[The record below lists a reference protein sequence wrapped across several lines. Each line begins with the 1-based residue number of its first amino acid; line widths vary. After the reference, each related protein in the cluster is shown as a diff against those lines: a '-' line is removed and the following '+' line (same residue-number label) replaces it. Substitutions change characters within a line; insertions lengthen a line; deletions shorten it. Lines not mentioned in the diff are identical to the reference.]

1 MPMLRAGGPTVI
13 AVTVAVTVSL
23 GVATSAG
30 ASRRPVTA
38 ADKKTPPSTSI
49 TDVTHHH
56 RRAEITFSSSE
67 PESTFK
73 CKLDHRGFQPCASPK
88 RYRGLSSGRHVVKVR
103 AKSGGLVDPTPV
115 GKSFRTARPPYPP
128 LPKGKPPVLMHGD
141 TCEFSTE
148 LIWPTHTEWEV
159 SSRRR
164 LTDICAGA
172 DARHRSTGRFV
183 ILRQNYLW
191 DTQSLDTVDVPHS
204 GPVRITH
211 APTGARVE
219 DSAQLHG
226 RLRFTSKRDVSGT
239 LRLRNDT
246 VRLTGTD

>member
-1 MPMLRAGGPTVI
+1 MTRAGNRIAAAAVAGLTVCLWFAVSASVCLGSEGGIAAQTSPT
-13 AVTVAVTVSL
+13 
-23 GVATSAG
+23 
-30 ASRRPVTA
+30 
-38 ADKKTPPSTSI
+38 TSI
-49 TDVTHHH
+49 ADAAIHQ
-56 RRAEITFSSSE
+56 RRAQFTFTSSE
-67 PESTFK
+67 PNSTFE
-73 CKLDHRGFQPCASPK
+73 CKLDHRGFRACTSPK
-88 RYRGLSSGRHVVKVR
+88 RYRGLSSGRHTVKVR
-103 AKSGGLVDPTPV
+103 ARSPGGLVDPTPAE
-115 GKSFRTARPPYPP
+115 KSFLIARPPYPP
-128 LPKGKPPVLMHGD
+128 LPKGKPPILMHGD

-191 DTQSLDTVDVPHS
+191 DTQSFDTVDVPHS
-204 GPVRITH
+204 GPVRIMR

-226 RLRFTSKRDVSGT
+226 RLRFTSKRGVSGT
-239 LRLRNDT
+239 LRLRSDT
-246 VRLTGTD
+246 VRLTGTG